1 MVEKLKPDEVAAF
14 KEAFDMFDRKQDG
27 TISPK
32 VMLTTHR
39 IIKSENLL
47 LSAPRDSRSN
57 TVMVL
62 PASCHFLM

>member
-27 TISPK
+27 TISTK

-39 IIKSENLL
+39 IIKSENSL
-47 LSAPRDSRSN
+47 LSAPRDS
-57 TVMVL
+57 
-62 PASCHFLM
+62 